1 MLEARI
7 HWNDS
12 GRLSRSRDC
21 FWLIFIETALK
32 RNKLSLGESVG
43 VGLRGMRDPRVTLR
57 T

>member
-1 MLEARI
+1 MLEACI

-12 GRLSRSRDC
+12 ERLSRSRDC

-43 VGLRGMRDPRVTLR
+43 VGLRGMCDPRVTLR